1 MRIEDGK
8 GKNGDASVSNT
19 QRLNVS
25 NKGAQRIYYVSRD
38 FGLAFNAVYPAITA
52 TAGDYVAYLKNTSST
67 RNLFV
72 GRIEYHSAENVE
84 WNVWQVTG
92 TAASGETI
100 TPANLNLGS
109 GLAAEAIAMSGN
121 TAITGLSNTKQI
133 GVHRTTAAGEA
144 SMDFEYALI
153 LSPGTAIALEYQAG
167 TTGLCEF
174 DIHFYYET
182 LGQN

>member
-1 MRIEDGK
+1 MKIEDGK

-25 NKGAQRIYYVSRD
+25 NKGASRIYYVSRD
-38 FGLAFNAVYPAITA
+38 TGLAFNAVYPAITA
-52 TAGDYVAYLKNTSST
+52 AAGDYVAYLKNTSST

-72 GRIEYHSAENVE
+72 GRVEFHSAENVE

-100 TPANLNLGS
+100 VPSNLNLGS
-109 GLAAEAIAMSGN
+109 GLQAEAIAMAGD
-121 TAITGLSNTKQI
+121 TTITGLTQVQQI
-133 GVHRTTAAGEA
+133 GVHRTPAMGEA

-167 TTGLCEF
+167 TDGLCEF
-174 DIHFYYET
+174 DFHFYYET

>member
-25 NKGAQRIYYVSRD
+25 NKGASRIYYVSRD
-38 FGLAFNAVYPAITA
+38 SGLAFNAVYPAITA
-52 TAGDYVAYLKNTSST
+52 AAGDYVAYLKNTSST

-72 GRIEYHSAENVE
+72 GRLEFHSAENVE
-84 WNVWQVTG
+84 WNVWHVTG

-100 TPANLNLGS
+100 VPTNLNLGS
-109 GLAAEAIAMSGN
+109 GLLAEATAMAGN
-121 TAITGLSNTKQI
+121 TSITGLTNVKQV

-153 LSPGTAIALEYQAG
+153 LSPGTAIAIEYQAG

-174 DIHFYYET
+174 DFHFYYEP